1 MSALRNTS
9 TQFSDKLKSQYL
21 RKSVGLSRRSSSSA
35 SNHGHHTAPRNEPLG
50 KQLYITLAL
59 FPLSIGIYTLSR
71 PDANGKPSTI
81 TRYID
86 SFSHYNEEWSKRNL
100 LHTKAIEQAA
110 YDRNLFHGSSP
121 PKKVINLRFP
131 EYARLVLVATFH
143 DILTT
148 TRIFNTGSPFNVV
161 AGQGPQDMDVLVAH
175 YTSLNAEEEK
185 RKRKVMASRA
195 SET

>member
-9 TQFSDKLKSQYL
+9 TQFSDKLKLQYF
-21 RKSVGLSRRSSSSA
+21 RRSFGLSRRSSSSA
-35 SNHGHHTAPRNEPLG
+35 SNHGHHHTAPKDEPLG

-59 FPLSIGIYTLSR
+59 LPLSIGIYTLSR

-86 SFSHYNEEWSKRNL
+86 SFSRYNEEWSKRNL

-110 YDRNLFHGSSP
+110 YDRNLFQGSNP

-131 EYARLVLVATFH
+131 E
-143 DILTT
+143 
-148 TRIFNTGSPFNVV
+148 IFNTGSPFNVV

-175 YTSLNAEEEK
+175 YTNINAEEEK

>member
-9 TQFSDKLKSQYL
+9 TQFSDKLKLQYF
-21 RKSVGLSRRSSSSA
+21 RRSFGLSRRSSSSA
-35 SNHGHHTAPRNEPLG
+35 SNHGHHHTAPKDEPLG

-59 FPLSIGIYTLSR
+59 LPLSIGIYTLSR

-86 SFSHYNEEWSKRNL
+86 SFSRYNEEWSKRNL

-110 YDRNLFHGSSP
+110 YDRNLFQGSNP

-131 EYARLVLVATFH
+131 E
-143 DILTT
+143 
-148 TRIFNTGSPFNVV
+148 IFNTGSPFNVV

-175 YTSLNAEEEK
+175 YTNINAEEEK
-185 RKRKVMASRA
+185 RKRNVMASRA